1 MAIVDTGKRAADGG
15 VEASRSAKSTSDSV
29 HGIFFQ
35 ILCLPTHSQ
44 HLDPTEFDMADLQ
57 ENLIDWLRDAHAM
70 EQQAEQ
76 MLKAQAA
83 RIEHYPKVK
92 ARIEEHLQETLGQQ
106 KLLVGCIERLGGTP
120 SGMKDVM
127 GKVMAFGQAAGG
139 ALNSDEII
147 KGAIASYVFENLEIA
162 TYTALIA
169 AARTVGDVETVRVCE
184 QILPQEVA
192 MAKWVLGNLPELTE
206 EFLVRDAAP
215 DVEAK
220 R

>member
-1 MAIVDTGKRAADGG
+1 MA
-15 VEASRSAKSTSDSV
+15 ELNES
-29 HGIFFQ
+29 
-35 ILCLPTHSQ
+35 LL
-44 HLDPTEFDMADLQ
+44 
-57 ENLIDWLRDAHAM
+57 DWLRDAHAM

-92 ARIEEHLQETLGQQ
+92 ARIEEHLQDTLGQQ

-120 SGMKDVM
+120 SGVKDVLA
-127 GKVMAFGQAAGG
+127 KVVAFGQAAGG

-169 AARTVGDVETVRVCE
+169 AATTVGDAETVRVCE

-192 MAKWVLGNLPELTE
+192 MAKWVLEKLPELTE
-206 EFLVRDAAP
+206 EFLVRDATP
-215 DVEAK
+215 DVEA
-220 R
+220 RR

>member
-1 MAIVDTGKRAADGG
+1 MA
-15 VEASRSAKSTSDSV
+15 E
-29 HGIFFQ
+29 
-35 ILCLPTHSQ
+35 LN
-44 HLDPTEFDMADLQ
+44 

-76 MLKAQAA
+76 MLKAQAS

-92 ARIEEHLQETLGQQ
+92 ARIEQHLQETLGQQ
-106 KLLVGCIERLGGTP
+106 KLLAGCIERLGGKP
-120 SGMKDVM
+120 SAMKDVM

-139 ALNSDEII
+139 ALNSDEIV
-147 KGAIASYVFENLEIA
+147 KGAIAGYVFENLEIA

-169 AARTVGDVETVRVCE
+169 AAQIAGDQETVRVCE
-184 QILPQEVA
+184 EILPQEEA
-192 MAKWVLGNLPELTE
+192 MARWILENLPELTE
-206 EFLVRDAAP
+206 EFLARDATP

>member
-1 MAIVDTGKRAADGG
+1 MAEIN
-15 VEASRSAKSTSDSV
+15 
-29 HGIFFQ
+29 
-35 ILCLPTHSQ
+35 
-44 HLDPTEFDMADLQ
+44 
-57 ENLIDWLRDAHAM
+57 ENLLDWLRDAHAM

-76 MLKAQAA
+76 MLKAQAS

-92 ARIEEHLQETLGQQ
+92 ARIEQHLQETLGQQ
-106 KLLVGCIERLGGTP
+106 KLLLGCIERLGGTP

-147 KGAIASYVFENLEIA
+147 KGAIAGYVFENLEIA

-169 AARTVGDVETVRVCE
+169 AAQTAGDAETVRVCE
-184 QILPQEVA
+184 EILPQEEA
-192 MAKWVLGNLPELTE
+192 MAKWLLENLPELTE
-206 EFLVRDAAP
+206 EFLVRDATP

>member
-1 MAIVDTGKRAADGG
+1 VAEI
-15 VEASRSAKSTSDSV
+15 
-29 HGIFFQ
+29 
-35 ILCLPTHSQ
+35 
-44 HLDPTEFDMADLQ
+44 Q

-70 EQQAEQ
+70 EQQAEH

-92 ARIEEHLQETLGQQ
+92 ARIEEHLEETLDQQ
-106 KLLVGCIERLGGTP
+106 RLLVGCIERLGGST
-120 SGMKDVM
+120 SAMKDVM
-127 GKVMAFGQAAGG
+127 GKVAAFGQAAGG
-139 ALNSDEII
+139 ALNSDEIV

-169 AARTVGDVETVRVCE
+169 AARTVGDEETVRVCE
-184 QILPQEVA
+184 QILPQEEA
-192 MAKWVLGNLPELTE
+192 MAKWVLENLPELTE

>member
-1 MAIVDTGKRAADGG
+1 MT
-15 VEASRSAKSTSDSV
+15 
-29 HGIFFQ
+29 
-35 ILCLPTHSQ
+35 
-44 HLDPTEFDMADLQ
+44 DLQ
-57 ENLIDWLRDAHAM
+57 ENLLDWLRDAHAM

-169 AARTVGDVETVRVCE
+169 AATTVGDTETVRVCE

-192 MAKWVLGNLPELTE
+192 MAKWVLENLPELTE
-206 EFLVRDAAP
+206 EFLVRDATP